1 MRMKLASAAITAGLM
16 LLAPG
21 AAMAL
26 PVTYTLQ
33 FFDASS
39 GLPSGP
45 FGTVTV
51 GDPVGNTIEV
61 EIALSSPFE
70 FVNTGGHD
78 GTVFNT
84 DLTVTSLVVNTGSG
98 KTVPT
103 TGWTAN
109 ANGTF
114 LDPPF
119 ATNGGNDPFNQSVI
133 CCGGQNGGSHA
144 VSGPLYIDVTATGIT
159 QNDFIANALG
169 YFFAV
174 DILDSDTGKTG
185 AVAAKGPDTSCQQEN
200 DCGVNNLLPEP
211 LTLSLF
217 GAGLVGLG
225 ALRRRKVVK
234 G

>member
-1 MRMKLASAAITAGLM
+1 MRMKLASAAISGLM

-21 AAMAL
+21 AAMAS

-51 GDPVGNTIEV
+51 NDPVSNTILVEV
-61 EIALSSPFE
+61 QLNAGFE

-84 DLTVTSLVVNTGSG
+84 DIPVSLAIDALTVT
-98 KTVPT
+98 
-103 TGWTAN
+103 TGWSTH
-109 ANGTF
+109 ANGAF

-119 ATNGGNDPFNQSVI
+119 ATNGGNDPFNQSVV

-144 VSGPLYIDVTATGIT
+144 VNGSTDPLYIDVTATGIT

-169 YFFAV
+169 YFFAT
-174 DILDSDTGKTG
+174 DILDVATGKTG
-185 AVAAKGPDTSCQQEN
+185 AVAAKGPDTSCQEEN